1 MAMNRREF
9 SALAAG
15 TLLTGVSNAADPLPG
30 QTKNT
35 KFAVNVEMWW
45 SKEKEFTKRLENAA
59 ALGFKAVEFWPW
71 RNKNIPAVIET
82 CKKHGISITQFTAW
96 GFTPGLNDPKNHS
109 KFLEEIEA
117 SCETAKKLD
126 CKMMTVV
133 GGNDIKDVSQE
144 KMHENI
150 IEGLKKA
157 APIAEKHGI
166 MLILEPMNIKV
177 DHKGHCLYGSVPAT
191 KIIRAVNSPMVKLN
205 WDLYH
210 MYITEGN
217 LLENLKKGLDCV
229 GYLQIADHPGR
240 NEPGIG
246 EIKFAE
252 LLKGVKELGYKDYI
266 GLELKPKKSELE
278 AALAVQKADNW

>member
-1 MAMNRREF
+1 
-9 SALAAG
+9 
-15 TLLTGVSNAADPLPG
+15 LTGVSNAADPLPG

-126 CKMMTVV
+126 
-133 GGNDIKDVSQE
+133 
-144 KMHENI
+144 
-150 IEGLKKA
+150 
-157 APIAEKHGI
+157 
-166 MLILEPMNIKV
+166 
-177 DHKGHCLYGSVPAT
+177 
-191 KIIRAVNSPMVKLN
+191 
-205 WDLYH
+205 
-210 MYITEGN
+210 
-217 LLENLKKGLDCV
+217 
-229 GYLQIADHPGR
+229 
-240 NEPGIG
+240 
-246 EIKFAE
+246 
-252 LLKGVKELGYKDYI
+252 
-266 GLELKPKKSELE
+266 
-278 AALAVQKADNW
+278 